1 MNKSEI
7 INYVM
12 HTPSNPNPWVLGDM
26 LDELETEAAGDFTT
40 CTLAVTNL
48 SSENFL
54 RIEDCARI
62 DFDRILK
69 GDYLINQN
77 TTTNMTV
84 VLYKGVQRAIVF

>member
-40 CTLAVTNL
+40 CTLTIKNISNDCELKV
-48 SSENFL
+48 ENV
-54 RIEDCARI
+54 IW
-62 DFDRILK
+62 
-69 GDYLINQN
+69 INDLDLMQCN
-77 TTTNMTV
+77 EEWLV
-84 VLYKGVQRAIVF
+84 